1 MLKAND
7 SAYEGESIIK
17 NPHYGSPLDKFDGD
31 VEPDY
36 LKLILT
42 AKVYDIAIETPLQKA
57 VNLSIR
63 TGNTILFKREDLQPV
78 FSFKLRGAYNKMV
91 NMSAVERQNGVLA
104 CSAGNHAQGVAM
116 AASVMKIPAT
126 IVMPACAPALKVRNV
141 QRMGAKVVLHGDDFQ
156 EAKAECF
163 RMHQELGIPEV
174 PPYDDPYVIAGQ
186 GTIAVEILR
195 QYDAFK
201 IDAIF
206 VCIGGGGLISGI
218 AAYVKRIRPEI
229 KVIGVECYDA
239 CAMKESLVAG
249 ERVTLENVGL
259 FADGAAVRSVGK
271 ESFRLAK
278 SFVDEIVLVNTD
290 ELCAAIKD
298 VFEDTRSVLEPAG
311 ALAVAGVKKYITEK
325 QIVGGTFVSTCSGAN
340 MDFDRLRFVAERA
353 NLGENT
359 EALITVVIPEK
370 PNS

>member
-195 QYDAFK
+195 QYDALK

-239 CAMKESLVAG
+239 CAMKESLVFG